1 MTKRI
6 ITTVGTSLFTNY
18 MNKDDVVRAYSGLS
32 KEYEQIDTQVKNLEK
47 FDHSKRQD
55 SKYDSDIRHIK
66 DIIQYLWLPFAHEK
80 SCAELQTLQAIAAE
94 NNGAELEVYLLAT
107 DTVLSMVACELIK
120 TCLDQGNIKGVKKCV
135 FHADANAPDTTV
147 IKGLQMEKADRFR
160 QEGFSN
166 LLNILQKFAVKDN
179 TVLNISGGYKAV
191 IPYLTLY
198 AQLEGIPLK
207 YMYEDSEE
215 LITVGNMPF
224 SFDWA
229 KAERYYLILQDGK
242 EYFQNNQQK
251 NNEGAKKLIAEAE
264 QLGLIA
270 DKQITELGR
279 LFIDYVRERL
289 SIGKNTLGFL
299 LEYKLLE
306 YLQIYDPAGK
316 LGKVSRS
323 VMIEL
328 FPEDADNL
336 PTGNEIDIL
345 IEHESFHI
353 YNELLTR
360 GAQKSALPADGSYTS
375 IEVKPLMGTNL
386 KQFGVFLN
394 RLQTIW
400 AGYSPREI
408 RLILYSFLPQDFAKK
423 KFEQSDQWQKHAD
436 LVKNTLGA
444 VPFTV
449 QLFNIDIAFGKYDL
463 STQLMQKPLRTDNMI
478 AERTFVNDILKQ
490 A

>member
-94 NNGAELEVYLLAT
+94 NSGAELEVYLLAT

-120 TCLDQGNIKGVKKCV
+120 TWLDQGNINGVKKCV

-147 IKGLQMEKADRFR
+147 IKGLQIEKADRFR

-166 LLNILQKFAVKDN
+166 LLNILQKFAVKGS

-215 LITVGNMPF
+215 LITVGNMPMDFDF
-224 SFDWA
+224 SLFTDEYIVFEMIKPDKSA
-229 KAERYYLILQDGK
+229 QNLPSKLSFIENLSTPDSFQLLKDNFLIVENDDKIQLSLLGQMLYRKYEAIQKEEGFSASNLLGK
-242 EYFQNNQQK
+242 VMEVKVFEFFQSQYP
-251 NNEGAKKLIAEAE
+251 AAVM
-264 QLGLIA
+264 
-270 DKQITELGR
+270 R
-279 LFIDYVRERL
+279 L
-289 SIGKNTLGFL
+289 GKNIGASPQGDSYDIDVWVETEQMIWALEVKPQNVDVL
-299 LEYKLLE
+299 IKDSMKEKKKKETLEYKCAAGAFFYTRQAHQGENLNLAVLMYHHVE
-306 YLQIYDPAGK
+306 PHPLQVEAFKK
-316 LGKVSRS
+316 LKKEKG
-323 VMIEL
+323 
-328 FPEDADNL
+328 ADYIRWIWLKPNVGYK
-336 PTGNEIDIL
+336 GNVNWNVGFDHLKE
-345 IEHESFHI
+345 F
-353 YNELLTR
+353 NF
-360 GAQKSALPADGSYTS
+360 GTS
-375 IEVKPLMGTNL
+375 
-386 KQFGVFLN
+386 
-394 RLQTIW
+394 
-400 AGYSPREI
+400 
-408 RLILYSFLPQDFAKK
+408 
-423 KFEQSDQWQKHAD
+423 QW
-436 LVKNTLGA
+436 
-444 VPFTV
+444 
-449 QLFNIDIAFGKYDL
+449 
-463 STQLMQKPLRTDNMI
+463 DN
-478 AERTFVNDILKQ
+478 FKL
-490 A
+490 